1 MLNRALPLLCC
12 ASLTLTAQT
21 PMTYDVYVGAVTAQ
35 GDFRSELG
43 SITGL
48 DAAISI
54 TVPLSPRLALRPRIS
69 HEIFPILENDYTYK
83 STRYSDRGFENAK
96 WSAWSYGSDLL
107 FFPSGS
113 QARFYLLT
121 GLYYKSWRVESYG
134 TYTTQDRL
142 NGTRTFS
149 VDDTSTSNE
158 PAVAAGLG
166 LRLFRH
172 VSVESRMTLASYRKL
187 SYNTLHGGVVISF

>member
-1 MLNRALPLLCC
+1 MNRTLLLACCLAFRLSAQAPL
-12 ASLTLTAQT
+12 
-21 PMTYDVYVGAVTAQ
+21 TYDAYLGAVNAQ

-43 SITGL
+43 SITGIDL
-48 DAAISI
+48 AVSL
-54 TVPLSPRLALRPRIS
+54 TVPLTARIAIRPRIS
-69 HEIFPILENDYTYK
+69 HELFPVLENNYTYQ

-107 FFPSGS
+107 FYPTG
-113 QARFYLLT
+113 REGRLYLLT
-121 GLYYKSWRVESYG
+121 GLYYKAWRVESYG

-158 PAVAAGLG
+158 PAVAAGIG